1 MGALQGAAVTTATNN
16 AAVNAVSAT
25 TETAGNEPNTLQASA
40 IAALAPPAPTAD
52 SSQQGTT
59 LATGAGLGNDL
70 EPRIRSR
77 YVAEA
82 NFEADDDDNGEY
94 PIIP

>member
-25 TETAGNEPNTLQASA
+25 TETAGNEPNALQASA
-40 IAALAPPAPTAD
+40 IAALAAPAPTAD
-52 SSQQGTT
+52 SSQQVTS
-59 LATGAGLGNDL
+59 LATGAGLENDL

-77 YVAEA
+77 YIAEA
-82 NFEADDDDNGEY
+82 NFGEDDDNGE
-94 PIIP
+94 